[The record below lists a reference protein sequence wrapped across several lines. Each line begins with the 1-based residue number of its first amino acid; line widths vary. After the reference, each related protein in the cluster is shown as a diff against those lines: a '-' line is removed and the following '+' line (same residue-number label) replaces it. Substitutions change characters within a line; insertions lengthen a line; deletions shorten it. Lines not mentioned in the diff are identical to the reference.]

1 MSTRKQTSK
10 SAKWMTREGGS
21 IGRSNV
27 QPPEILRC
35 LFVQLANNG
44 LIVKSIESKLAL
56 IQIQN
61 ALESNIYK
69 NSIENET
76 TTTTNN
82 NNNINIDHNHSETK
96 VFKKYS
102 ELAKVIEEITLKPT
116 GRIASSVSLILIFLS
131 TYIYI

>member
-1 MSTRKQTSK
+1 MSTRKQASK

-35 LFVQLANNG
+35 LFVELANNG

-76 TTTTNN
+76 TNN
-82 NNNINIDHNHSETK
+82 NIDHNHSETK

-116 GRIASSVSLILIFLS
+116 GRIASSVRLLIFLS
-131 TYIYI
+131 IC